1 AWHRLQRGSRTTRD
15 RTSNWVWMLSGRVLK
30 AVVVDRAAAEFVY
43 MGSPKADD
51 RHAMSSRG
59 RSANGPPRDDVRSV
73 PKSLPVPAAASA
85 DVSLA
90 INASKVLAASY
101 SFEETHPSAY
111 LRSEERR
118 VGKESTYHG

>member
-1 AWHRLQRGSRTTRD
+1 MTTVTG
-15 RTSNWVWMLSGRVLK
+15 TSFLTSAAAK
-30 AVVVDRAAAEFVY
+30 AVPVVVDRAAAEFVY

-111 LRSEERR
+111 LASYVQPSKRDALTCPTSMP
-118 VGKESTYHG
+118 